1 MLPPHPLVGDQ
12 LVEARREIIGEPGFA
27 RLRGEPRRAGRF
39 LRERRAGRQRKAAGK
54 DLAAIEVDS
63 HAQPSAPPAGGRSAP
78 PPPSGDP
85 QNDLT
90 ISSVIFF
97 ASPKS
102 IIVLSRKNSSFS
114 TPA

>member
-1 MLPPHPLVGDQ
+1 MLPPHPLLGDQ
-12 LVEARREIIGEPGFA
+12 LVEARREIIGESGFA
-27 RLRGEPRRAGRF
+27 RLGGEPRRAGRIV
-39 LRERRAGRQRKAAGK
+39 RERRAGRQRKAACN

-63 HAQPSAPPAGGRSAP
+63 HAQPSAPTDGRSAP
-78 PPPSGDP
+78 PPPGGDP

-102 IIVLSRKNSSFS
+102 IMVLSRKNSSFS

>member
-1 MLPPHPLVGDQ
+1 MLPPHPPVGDQ
-12 LVEARREIIGEPGFA
+12 LVEARREVIRESGLARLGGEPW
-27 RLRGEPRRAGRF
+27 RAGRSF
-39 LRERRAGRQRKAAGK
+39 RERRAGRQRKAACN
-54 DLAAIEVDS
+54 DLAAIEADS
-63 HAQPSAPPAGGRSAP
+63 HAQPSAPPAGDRPSGRRA
-78 PPPSGDP
+78 GDP

-102 IIVLSRKNSSFS
+102 IMVLSRKNSSFS